1 MQKVTCFH
9 VRKGLQGVEQKIIVL
24 ALVSCLCFYKKNFL
38 GNLSHLCSSWTG
50 RTFEQVEW
58 GQTLPLCAGSG
69 EVTPRAASHSSAGQT
84 SPGPATSCFCP
95 GPRWKTQDPAQLSL
109 FSKACLDRH
118 HRSAARWGR
127 QRVPAV
133 CFWGF
138 PGYPKATFTLSLNT
152 FNFFPRR
159 LG

>member
-1 MQKVTCFH
+1 M
-9 VRKGLQGVEQKIIVL
+9 
-24 ALVSCLCFYKKNFL
+24 
-38 GNLSHLCSSWTG
+38 
-50 RTFEQVEW
+50 
-58 GQTLPLCAGSG
+58 
-69 EVTPRAASHSSAGQT
+69 TPRAASHSSAGQT

-159 LG
+159 LGFYNFECFCVFFFNTLLSWQWRTPPCMPSAGRRPRSSLWVFTWRAWSPGCEVGLRGLAHLPVGV